1 LDIGERKKRKKRDG
15 VVERKEEEGGLR
27 LYVWQWR
34 AIVAIAI

>member
-15 VVERKEEEGGLR
+15 VVERKEEGGLR